1 MPPSTPPITAA
12 DDLDFLGAPLFP
24 VLTADKDGVGVGVP
38 VEKAGRLVDE
48 DGMGVPVNEDE
59 LVPVEDAPVVE
70 LVGTDGVEVGDGDAP
85 VV

>member
-12 DDLDFLGAPLFP
+12 NDLDFLGAPLFP

-38 VEKAGRLVDE
+38 VAKDGRLVDE
-48 DGMGVPVNEDE
+48 DGMGVPVNKDE
-59 LVPVEDAPVVE
+59 VVPVEEDDPV
-70 LVGTDGVEVGDGDAP
+70 LVVNVDGVAVGDGDAP